1 MKPNTPSIYDVSRL
15 SGVSTATVSRAYS
28 SPERVREETR
38 RRVYEAAEMLNYS
51 PNAIARSMAI
61 QRTNKI
67 AYLICKQ
74 GATILDE
81 FYAGICNGILRTVNR
96 TDYQLLMS
104 TEEDWRLSGATAQ
117 SKSIEGVI
125 LGGKAQMPF
134 ISEFRAQGIPVV
146 LVNYFVPGLD
156 LPSVV
161 ADEAGGVTQAMEHLI
176 SRGHERI
183 AMLAGRINPYV
194 LTERYNAFI
203 AAMKAHGLPLRP
215 NDVKMC
221 ELNVESATDAAM
233 ELLSLTPRP
242 TAVFCANDVIA
253 AGACKAA
260 RRLGLRLPDDLAV
273 VGYDDASFCTMLDP
287 ELTSVHIDC
296 RRMGELCVERLS
308 ELLEGKTD
316 VREFTVVPTELI
328 VRRSS

>member
-1 MKPNTPSIYDVSRL
+1 MSSAPSIYDVSRL
-15 SGVSTATVSRAYS
+15 SGVSTATVSRTFS
-28 SPERVREETR
+28 CPSRVKEATR
-38 RRVYEAAEMLNYS
+38 RKVYEAAEALNYS

-61 QRTNKI
+61 QRTDKI

-81 FYAGICNGILRTVNR
+81 FYAGICDGILHTVNR
-96 TDYQLLMS
+96 TDYQLLVS
-104 TEEDWRLSGATAQ
+104 TEEDWKLSGATAQ

-125 LGGKAQMPF
+125 LGGKAEMSL

-146 LVNYFVPGLD
+146 LVNYFVPGLE

-161 ADEAGGVTQAMEHLI
+161 ADEAGGVRQAMEHLI
-176 SRGHERI
+176 SRGHKRI
-183 AMLAGRINPYV
+183 AMLAGRLNPYV
-194 LTERYNAFI
+194 LSERYNAFVAI
-203 AAMKAHGLPLRP
+203 MKERELPLKP

-221 ELNVESATDAAM
+221 DPDVKSAEAAAR
-233 ELLSLTPRP
+233 ELLSLAPRP
-242 TAVFCANDVIA
+242 TAVLCANDVIA
-253 AGACKAA
+253 AGVCKAA
-260 RRLGLRLPDDLAV
+260 HRLRLRLPEDLAV

-296 RRMGELCVERLS
+296 RRMGELCVERMT
-308 ELLEGKTD
+308 ELLGEKPD
-316 VREFTVVPTELI
+316 VSEFTVVPTELI

>member
-1 MKPNTPSIYDVSRL
+1 MPSTPSIYDVSRL
-15 SGVSTATVSRAYS
+15 SGVSTATVSRTFS
-28 SPERVREETR
+28 CPSRVREETR
-38 RRVYEAAEMLNYS
+38 RRVYEAAELLNYS

-81 FYAGICNGILRTVNR
+81 FYASICDGILQTVNR

-104 TEEDWRLSGATAQ
+104 TEEDWKLSGATAQ

-125 LGGKAQMPF
+125 LGGKAQMSL

-146 LVNYFVPGLD
+146 LVNYFVPGME

-161 ADEAGGVTQAMEHLI
+161 ADEADGVYQAVEHLA

-183 AMLAGRINPYV
+183 AMLAGRMNPYV
-194 LTERYNAFI
+194 LTERYNAFV
-203 AAMKAHGLPLRP
+203 AAMKARGLPIKQS
-215 NDVKMC
+215 DVKMC
-221 ELNVESATDAAM
+221 DLDVESATSAAL

-253 AGACKAA
+253 AGVCKAA
-260 RRLGLRLPDDLAV
+260 RRLALRLPEDLAV
-273 VGYDDASFCTMLDP
+273 VGCDDASFCVMLEP

-296 RRMGELCVERLS
+296 RRMGELCVERLT
-308 ELLEGKTD
+308 ELMEGKEN
-316 VREFTVVPTELI
+316 VSEFTVVPTKLI